1 MKNETLEKEQAE
13 LAINWIE
20 RLGEDLPKMVD
31 YKKEIDTFVRDLL
44 KLIIW
49 LSAWVVGFSVPI
61 FKDASIIQCL
71 FLFKCALFLC
81 IVSIISGI
89 LFFYKSIKD
98 KNSDYEKW
106 VKQIFKREKQIYDY
120 ELRQIEMT
128 EEEKNKEWEEFIKRM
143 WTGVKAYL
151 EEVWESVKKS
161 EAWNRF
167 WHVSCRTFVSAIIL
181 LFVSLI

>member
-31 YKKEIDTFVRDLL
+31 YKKEIDTFVRDFL

-71 FLFKCALFLC
+71 WIFKVALFLC

-98 KNSDYEKW
+98 KDSDYKKW

-128 EEEKNKEWEEFIKRM
+128 EEEKKKEREEFIKRM
-143 WTGVKAYL
+143 WAGVKAYL

>member
-20 RLGEDLPKMVD
+20 RLGEDLPKMVN
-31 YKKEIDTFVRDLL
+31 YKKEIDTFVRDFL

-89 LFFYKSIKD
+89 LFFY
-98 KNSDYEKW
+98 EKW
-106 VKQIFKREKQIYDY
+106 VKQIFKREKQIFDY
-120 ELRQIEMT
+120 ELRQLEMT
-128 EEEKNKEWEEFIKRM
+128 EEENKKEWDEFIKRM
-143 WTGVKAYL
+143 WTAVNAYL

>member
-31 YKKEIDTFVRDLL
+31 YKKEIDTFVRDFL

-71 FLFKCALFLC
+71 FLFKVALFLC

-98 KNSDYEKW
+98 KNLDYEKW